1 MTFKHKLSRRLALL
15 RNVVLLGAVCFIAAC
30 DLQQLLGLLSRVAAV
45 TVSPAIV
52 SVSVGQTV
60 MLTATPRDSSGNA
73 LVARVVTWVSNAPA
87 VATVNG
93 GLVTGVAAGPATITA
108 TSEGQSGSAAIT
120 VTAAVTNPGTVTD
133 LAVTGV
139 TTNGLTL
146 AFTEVT
152 DGAGQ
157 PAKYDFRYAVGTIAF
172 GSATNVAQGTCV
184 RPVNGTSIGAARSC
198 TILGLT
204 PATGYQVQLVSY
216 RGTLDSNAVFGGL
229 SNVASGT
236 TTASTA
242 PVATVTV
249 NPASASVAIGAV
261 QQFTATLRD
270 ASGNLLTGRAVTWS
284 SSSPTIAGVSVS
296 GLVTGL
302 VAGPATI
309 TATSE
314 GQSGSA
320 TVTVTAA
327 PPGGVV
333 LFQESFDDANLGAR
347 GWYDGGAAT
356 ISTTEYHGGGGAIE
370 ARFLASAVASSW
382 STKRHLFTPNPT
394 VYVSFWVK
402 YSTNWVGSGRL
413 YHPHEFVILSDL
425 DADWDGLSNDYL
437 TAYIEQVYNN
447 GGRPQLALQDGKN
460 VNLSFGTPPNN
471 LVGVTENRS
480 VSGCNGH
487 TETSG
492 VDVWN
497 CFNMPPWYSAKEYH
511 AAAVAF
517 QPNPGPGYKSDW
529 NHVEAYFQMNSVV
542 GGIGQTDGIV
552 RYWFN
557 GVLVIDRTNVLLR
570 TGAHATL
577 KFKQLVLAPYIGD
590 GSPVDQTIWY
600 DDLIV
605 ATSKP

>member
-1 MTFKHKLSRRLALL
+1 
-15 RNVVLLGAVCFIAAC
+15 
-30 DLQQLLGLLSRVAAV
+30 
-45 TVSPAIV
+45 
-52 SVSVGQTV
+52 
-60 MLTATPRDSSGNA
+60 
-73 LVARVVTWVSNAPA
+73 
-87 VATVNG
+87 
-93 GLVTGVAAGPATITA
+93 
-108 TSEGQSGSAAIT
+108 
-120 VTAAVTNPGTVTD
+120 
-133 LAVTGV
+133 
-139 TTNGLTL
+139 
-146 AFTEVT
+146 
-152 DGAGQ
+152 
-157 PAKYDFRYAVGTIAF
+157 
-172 GSATNVAQGTCV
+172 
-184 RPVNGTSIGAARSC
+184 
-198 TILGLT
+198 
-204 PATGYQVQLVSY
+204 
-216 RGTLDSNAVFGGL
+216 
-229 SNVASGT
+229 
-236 TTASTA
+236 
-242 PVATVTV
+242 
-249 NPASASVAIGAV
+249 
-261 QQFTATLRD
+261 
-270 ASGNLLTGRAVTWS
+270 
-284 SSSPTIAGVSVS
+284 
-296 GLVTGL
+296 